1 MSALILIIAIF
12 LFDVQGALIKH
23 IGTQYPV
30 EQIAFFRNLFGIVPY
45 FFMLCFAK
53 QWRLQGKFLGMKRWK
68 LGLSRGFL
76 LIFAQMCFYYS
87 LLHMQLA
94 TATTLA
100 FSGPL
105 FVTLLSV
112 PLLGHT
118 VGRWR
123 AMAVLI
129 GFSGVVMVMQP
140 SQDAF
145 RWVALLPI
153 GAAFFYALTSL
164 SARFFNPDVPT
175 ALISIYASC
184 GAMTLASLFGLLHG
198 NWIMPES
205 LSTWLWFVAMGMAG
219 GAAVL
224 LMITA
229 YRMNDPS
236 SLAPFEYFGIPF
248 SFILGWVFFDET
260 PFDSLIPG
268 VFFIVSGGLI
278 VLWRERRLKPDT

>member
-30 EQIAFFRNLFGIVPY
+30 EQIAFFRNMFGIVPY

-53 QWRLQGKFLGMKRWK
+53 NWRQQGKFLGMSRWR
-68 LGLSRGFL
+68 LGVGRGFL
-76 LIFAQMCFYYS
+76 LFFAQLCFYYS

-105 FVTLLSV
+105 FVTLLSI

-118 VGRWR
+118 VGWWR
-123 AMAVLI
+123 ALAVLI
-129 GFSGVVMVMQP
+129 GFSGVIMVMQP

-145 RWVALLPI
+145 SWVAILPI

-164 SARFFNPDVPT
+164 TARFFDSDVPT

-184 GAMTLASLFGLLHG
+184 GAMVLASLFGLLQG
-198 NWIMPES
+198 NWVMPES
-205 LSTWLWFVAMGMAG
+205 FSTWLWFLAMGMAG

-248 SFILGWVFFDET
+248 SFILGWVFFNEA

-278 VLWRERRLKPDT
+278 VLWRERRLTPET